1 MTPAAWLKNCASN
14 TENRPNMQTE
24 LLQRIEELSR
34 EIRHYPTPIARCD
47 EQLTGLIEER
57 SRLLGLLHQ
66 DPKPAG
72 GCTPDAVWANDGGLP
87 A

>member
-1 MTPAAWLKNCASN
+1 MKA
-14 TENRPNMQTE
+14 E
-24 LLQRIEELSR
+24 LEKRIAELSA

-66 DPKPAG
+66 SPKPAG
-72 GCTPDAVWANDGGLP
+72 GCTPDALWANDGGLQG
-87 A
+87 

>member
-1 MTPAAWLKNCASN
+1 MKAELEKRIAA
-14 TENRPNMQTE
+14 
-24 LLQRIEELSR
+24 LSA
-34 EIRHYPTPIARCD
+34 EIRSYPTPIARCD

-66 DPKPAG
+66 DQKPAG
-72 GCTPDAVWANDGGLP
+72 GCTPDAAWANDGGLQ

>member
-1 MTPAAWLKNCASN
+1 MKA
-14 TENRPNMQTE
+14 E
-24 LLQRIEELSR
+24 LEKRIATLSA

-57 SRLLGLLHQ
+57 SRLLRLLYQ
-66 DPKPAG
+66 DQESGG
-72 GCTPDAVWANDGGLP
+72 GCTPETVWVNDGGLQ

>member
-1 MTPAAWLKNCASN
+1 MRA
-14 TENRPNMQTE
+14 E
-24 LLQRIEELSR
+24 LLQRIEQLSL

-57 SRLLGLLHQ
+57 SRLLSLLYKES
-66 DPKPAG
+66 KPAG
-72 GCTPDAVWANDGGLP
+72 GCTPDAAWANDGGLQ